1 MPLLKVGNREDSN
14 IYIRNKLK
22 TAADSGVDAKHF
34 KFDRSITETEL
45 KREIER
51 LNLDY
56 TINGI
61 IVQLPLDN
69 EKEINA
75 DNIINAV
82 DPSKDVDGL
91 NLFNAGK
98 LSHGQLDD
106 AFIPC
111 TPKGCMELIKS
122 TNINLQGK
130 NAVVIGRSK
139 LGESTI

>member
-1 MPLLKVGNREDSN
+1 MLLLKVGNREDSN